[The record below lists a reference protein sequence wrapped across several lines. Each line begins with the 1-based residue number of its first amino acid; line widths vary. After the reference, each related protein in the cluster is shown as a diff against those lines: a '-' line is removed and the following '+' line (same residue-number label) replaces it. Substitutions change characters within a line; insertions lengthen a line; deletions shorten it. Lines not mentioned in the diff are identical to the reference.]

1 MVMMPLTTNGMNA
14 LTPDMIRHGT
24 AVNNTVRQVAT
35 SMTTA
40 VLISVLS
47 NVTNLTKPAASL
59 VKSNPLQYKQDF
71 FNATLNG
78 YHAAFLLA
86 VGFSLVGWILTF
98 FLNSHAMS
106 QEVTIKDEKKVKA

>member
-1 MVMMPLTTNGMNA
+1 
-14 LTPDMIRHGT
+14 
-24 AVNNTVRQVAT
+24 
-35 SMTTA
+35 MTTA